1 MRNRF
6 FMCNC
11 KLPMKLQILRMGEPV
26 KETVLGL
33 MAAMAAELEQ
43 AAKENSEQA
52 RGR

>member
-11 KLPMKLQILRMGEPV
+11 KLPMKLQIFADGGTGE
-26 KETVLGL
+26 GNG
-33 MAAMAAELEQ
+33 AGADGAMAAELEQ
-43 AAKENSEQA
+43 TVKENPELA